1 MTTLQN
7 WLTAVSVYRDRRV
20 VAVLLLGFSSGLP
33 LSLTGQ
39 TLAYWLRIEG
49 VSLTAIG
56 LLASVTT
63 PYALK
68 FLWAP
73 VMDHLKLPW
82 LTRRLGRRR
91 GWLLACQVSLMA
103 AIVALGSG
111 DPTKSVWFIAILAFL
126 VAFASASQD
135 IVVDAYRVEICDERN
150 MAAGAS
156 AYVFGYRVGM
166 LLSGYGA
173 LFLVDVLAWFWIY
186 ATMAMFLVVGMAAA
200 LLNRE
205 PERRVSADEARR
217 EADFR
222 AWIEARPGLPP
233 AVGIVLGWL
242 YVAVVGPFAE
252 FMSRPGWL
260 PILLFVMMYK
270 FGDSLAGVMTT
281 PLFVDLGFDSREIA
295 NVAKLYGTGATFAGL
310 ALGGWL
316 MGAAGQYP
324 SLWICGLLQLVSN
337 LAFAA
342 LAMAGADLP
351 MLAFAGGVENLSGGM
366 GTAAFVAYLSMLCNV
381 SYTATQY
388 ALLTSFMAVA
398 RTVLSSSGGWIAEQM
413 GWVTFFSATAV
424 AALPGLA
431 LLWWLTRNRAGDAK

>member
-1 MTTLQN
+1 MTTPRS
-7 WLTAVSVYRDRRV
+7 WLAAFSVYRDRRV

-39 TLAYWLRIEG
+39 TLAYWLRVDG

-73 VMDHLKLPW
+73 IMDHLRLPW
-82 LTRRLGRRR
+82 LTRRFGRRR

-103 AIVALGSG
+103 AIVVLGSG
-111 DPTKSVWFIAILAFL
+111 EPTSNIWFIAILAFL

-135 IVVDAYRVEICDERN
+135 IVVDAYRVEICDDRN
-150 MAAGAS
+150 MAAGAA
-156 AYVFGYRVGM
+156 AYVLGYRIGM

-173 LFLVDVLAWFWIY
+173 LYLADVLSWLWIY
-186 ATMAMFLVVGMAAA
+186 AVMAMFILVGMAAA
-200 LLNRE
+200 LFNRE

-217 EADFR
+217 TAALHEWLA
-222 AWIEARPGLPP
+222 ARPDLSPKIG
-233 AVGIVLGWL
+233 AMLGWF
-242 YVAVVGPFAE
+242 YVAVIGPFAE
-252 FMSRPGWL
+252 FVSRRGWL
-260 PILLFVMMYK
+260 AILLFVMLYK

-281 PLFVDLGFDSREIA
+281 PLYVDLGFDSREIA
-295 NVAKLYGTGATFAGL
+295 NVAKLYGTGATLVGL

-316 MGAAGQYP
+316 MSAAGLYP
-324 SLWICGLLQLVSN
+324 SLWICGILQLLSN

-342 LAMAGADLP
+342 LAMAGADLS
-351 MLAFAGGVENLSGGM
+351 MLAFAVGVENLSGGM

-388 ALLTSFMAVA
+388 ALLTSFMAFA
-398 RTVLSSSGGWIAEQM
+398 RTVLSSSGGWLAEQL
-413 GWVTFFSATAV
+413 GWVTFFTATA
-424 AALPGLA
+424 AAAVPGLI
-431 LLWWLTRNRAGDAK
+431 LLWWLTRQHVRSAK